1 MRYLRL
7 ILGII
12 LSILS
17 VLNLIVMWSIDAD
30 SYKSYKQMRVQES
43 VSIFAFIIGI
53 YFIFISIKKKKTN
66 AKL

>member
-1 MRYLRL
+1 
-7 ILGII
+7 
-12 LSILS
+12 
-17 VLNLIVMWSIDAD
+17 MWSIDAD